1 MAVNLRSV
9 YLLCRGCLPY
19 LTAAGRSAIVNVASI
34 QGSRGFSGYPGYAA
48 TKAGDP
54 NEHSTPNE
62 ISENSFAERFG
73 LRLLRWSQEKFV
85 RAGILGFT
93 RQIAV
98 DYATRGIRVNAVS
111 PGPVTTDL
119 GRTSVENEPDFPP
132 LGPAGSVRPLAGL
145 PCLCSL
151 KGEVEQDWAL
161 CCAQP

>member
-19 LTAAGRSAIVNVASI
+19 LPAAGRSAIVNVASI

-62 ISENSFAERFG
+62 ISENSFVERFG
-73 LRLLRWSQEKFV
+73 LRLLTRWSQEKFV
-85 RAGILGFT
+85 WAGILGFT

-132 LGPAGSVRPLAGL
+132 LGPAGSVRTGPLLDCRAFA
-145 PCLCSL
+145 S
-151 KGEVEQDWAL
+151 
-161 CCAQP
+161 

>member
-1 MAVNLRSV
+1 MR
-9 YLLCRGCLPY
+9 
-19 LTAAGRSAIVNVASI
+19 
-34 QGSRGFSGYPGYAA
+34 
-48 TKAGDP
+48 
-54 NEHSTPNE
+54 
-62 ISENSFAERFG
+62 RFG

-132 LGPAGSVRPLAGL
+132 LGPAGSVRTGPLRTAVPLRPEG
-145 PCLCSL
+145 
-151 KGEVEQDWAL
+151 
-161 CCAQP
+161 

>member
-1 MAVNLRSV
+1 MQEIWAAFAHQMVLKEVRS
-9 YLLCRGCLPY
+9 
-19 LTAAGRSAIVNVASI
+19 
-34 QGSRGFSGYPGYAA
+34 
-48 TKAGDP
+48 
-54 NEHSTPNE
+54 
-62 ISENSFAERFG
+62 
-73 LRLLRWSQEKFV
+73 

-132 LGPAGSVRPLAGL
+132 LGPAGSVRPLL

-151 KGEVEQDWAL
+151 KDEAEQGWAL
-161 CCAQP
+161 CCTHPALLPNPWQTVCQKTG

>member
-62 ISENSFAERFG
+62 ISENSFCGG
-73 LRLLRWSQEKFV
+73 LGCVCSDGLKRSSCGQGSS
-85 RAGILGFT
+85 A
-93 RQIAV
+93 
-98 DYATRGIRVNAVS
+98 S
-111 PGPVTTDL
+111 PGRSLWIMRRAASASTRSAPALSRQTSAGPAL
-119 GRTSVENEPDFPP
+119 RTSRISRRPAPPDRCVP
-132 LGPAGSVRPLAGL
+132 LR
-145 PCLCSL
+145 PCLCFVQD
-151 KGEVEQDWAL
+151 EAEQGWAL
-161 CCAQP
+161 STVPQPL